1 MKILTIIFVYLSFMT
16 IKAQN
21 TMEEKLPYYEIPEY
35 PESYTASTV
44 AARMVDGLGHRYYW
58 ATESLREQ
66 DLEHKASESGRTSEE
81 TIEHIYGLSKFIR
94 NSILVDNK
102 DNTKGQ
108 LSFYEKRQN
117 TLLNLKM
124 VSEVLRNTDS
134 PYNLD
139 SSEVPFWN
147 IINGPIADAIW
158 HCGQLVMLRRAS
170 GNPFNSK
177 VSVFAGKLKE

>member
-1 MKILTIIFVYLSFMT
+1 MKKHIIVLTILITTLVM
-16 IKAQN
+16 AQPK
-21 TMEEKLPYYEIPEY
+21 TSKLPFYEIPEH
-35 PESYTASTV
+35 PEVYTAGTV

-58 ATESLREQ
+58 ATEGLRIL
-66 DLEHKASESGRTSEE
+66 DLGHKASESGRTSEE

-102 DNTKGQ
+102 DATTAI
-108 LSFYEKRQN
+108 LSFDEKRKN

-124 VSEVLRNTDS
+124 VSEVLRSMDS

-139 SSEVPFWN
+139 DSEVPFWN

-170 GNPFNSK
+170 GNPFNSN
-177 VSVFAGKLKE
+177 VSVFSGKLKE